1 MAAVTDTVQIVTEVR
16 LLLPPS
22 AASSLP
28 SLPHPPS
35 APKVG
40 GGGENDRCNIL
51 QNEIIIQQPHGEI
64 RLARD
69 FNARIFNKNETQVHG
84 NADSKR
90 SSSSSPR

>member
-1 MAAVTDTVQIVTEVR
+1 MAAVTDTVQIVTEVG
-16 LLLPPS
+16 LLLPPP

-28 SLPHPPS
+28 SLPHLPS

-40 GGGENDRCNIL
+40 RGENDRCNIL
-51 QNEIIIQQPHGEI
+51 QNEIIIEQPHGEI